1 MTTSSTPPTS
11 PTPTTPST
19 SSNASDTP
27 TRRGWGHG
35 LVMFAGILMVV
46 VGILEFLRG
55 LTALF
60 ENTLFVNT
68 PKYVFAFDVTTWGWL
83 HLIWGVV
90 LAAVGGAILAGRL
103 IGRIVGLSIVTIALV
118 LNFVSLPV
126 YPLWSIIL
134 IALCVFIMWALC
146 AEDEID

>member
-83 HLIWGVV
+83 HLIWGVI

-146 AEDEID
+146 AEDAVD

>member
-1 MTTSSTPPTS
+1 M
-11 PTPTTPST
+11 
-19 SSNASDTP
+19 
-27 TRRGWGHG
+27 
-35 LVMFAGILMVV
+35 VVFAGMLMVV
-46 VGILEFLRG
+46 VGLLEFLRG

-118 LNFVSLPV
+118 LNFVSLPT
-126 YPLWSIIL
+126 YPLWSIVL

>member
-1 MTTSSTPPTS
+1 MTTSSTS
-11 PTPTTPST
+11 ST
-19 SSNASDTP
+19 TP

-35 LVMFAGILMVV
+35 LVMFAGIMMVV

-118 LNFVSLPV
+118 LNFVSLPT
-126 YPLWSIIL
+126 YPLWSIVL

-146 AEDEID
+146 AEDEIA

>member
-1 MTTSSTPPTS
+1 MTTSSTS
-11 PTPTTPST
+11 ST
-19 SSNASDTP
+19 SSNTE

-35 LVMFAGILMVV
+35 VVLFAGTLMLVL
-46 VGILEFLRG
+46 GILEFIRG

-68 PKYVFAFDVTTWGWL
+68 PEYIFALDVTTWGWL

-103 IGRIVGLSIVTIALV
+103 VGRIVGLSIVTIAMV
-118 LNFVSLPV
+118 LNFVSLPI
-126 YPLWSIIL
+126 YPLWSVVM
-134 IALCVFIMWALC
+134 IALCIFIMWALC
-146 AEDEID
+146 AEDSVD

>member
-1 MTTSSTPPTS
+1 
-11 PTPTTPST
+11 
-19 SSNASDTP
+19 
-27 TRRGWGHG
+27 
-35 LVMFAGILMVV
+35 MVV

-118 LNFVSLPV
+118 LPV

>member
-1 MTTSSTPPTS
+1 MSTSSTSSTP
-11 PTPTTPST
+11 ST
-19 SSNASDTP
+19 SANTE

-35 LVMFAGILMVV
+35 VVLFAGTLMLVL
-46 VGILEFLRG
+46 GILEFLRG

-68 PKYVFAFDVTTWGWL
+68 PDYIFALDVTTWGWL

-103 IGRIVGLSIVTIALV
+103 VGRIVGLSIVTIAMV
-118 LNFVSLPV
+118 LNFVSLPI
-126 YPLWSIIL
+126 YPLWSVVM
-134 IALCVFIMWALC
+134 IALCIFIMWALC
-146 AEDEID
+146 AEDSVD

>member
-1 MTTSSTPPTS
+1 MTTSSTS
-11 PTPTTPST
+11 ST
-19 SSNASDTP
+19 TP

-35 LVMFAGILMVV
+35 VVLFAGTLMLAL
-46 VGILEFLRG
+46 GILEFLRG

-68 PKYVFAFDVTTWGWL
+68 PSYIFALDVTTWGWL

-90 LAAVGGAILAGRL
+90 LGAVGGAILAGML
-103 IGRIVGLSIVTIALV
+103 VGRIVGLSIVTIAMV
-118 LNFVSLPV
+118 LNFVSLPI
-126 YPLWSIIL
+126 YPLWSIVM

-146 AEDEID
+146 AEDSVD

>member
-1 MTTSSTPPTS
+1 MRISDWSSDVC
-11 PTPTTPST
+11 
-19 SSNASDTP
+19 SSD
-27 TRRGWGHG
+27 
-35 LVMFAGILMVV
+35 L
-46 VGILEFLRG
+46 LEFLRG

-126 YPLWSIIL
+126 YPLWLIIL
-134 IALCVFIMWALC
+134 IALSSEEHTSELQSLMRISSAVFCLKNKKHTIQLM
-146 AEDEID
+146 